1 MEDLAQ
7 ALLKGCTKEK
17 DRQVVSLDVCKAI
30 AEEKGIPLRDVEL
43 AALNAGIV
51 PKRYERNIGTLGIT
65 GQIGLLRSRV
75 AVVGCGGLGGW
86 IAEVLGRV
94 GVGELLIID
103 GDSFSENNLNRQL
116 FCTEKSLGLPKVQ
129 VAAERLAV
137 INSALTVVPMNV
149 LLTEENADR
158 LLGSANLAIDAL
170 DNNSSR
176 KVLFEACR
184 RLRIPVVHGAIGG
197 LSGEVGTVFP
207 GDPTLFD
214 ALKGDVPDRGIET
227 VLGNPSFTPA
237 VTAALQVAEAV
248 KVITGVGTPLRA
260 SLLWIDLEE
269 MEFQKLRL

>member
-1 MEDLAQ
+1 MKDLAQ

-17 DRQVVSLDVCKAI
+17 DRQVVSLDVCKAL

-43 AALNAGIV
+43 AALDAGIV
-51 PKRYERNIGTLGIT
+51 PKRYERNIGTLGIA
-65 GQIGLLRSRV
+65 GQISLLRSRV

-86 IAEVLGRV
+86 IVEVLGRV

-103 GDSFSENNLNRQL
+103 GDTFSENNLNRQL
-116 FCTEKSLGLPKVQ
+116 FCTEKNIGLPKVQ
-129 VAAERLAV
+129 AAAERLAV
-137 INSALTVVPMNV
+137 INSALLVVPMNV
-149 LLTEENADR
+149 LLTEENANR
-158 LLGSANLAIDAL
+158 LLEGANLAIDAL

-184 RLRIPVVHGAIGG
+184 RSGIPVVHGAIGG
-197 LSGEVGTVFP
+197 LSGEVGTIFP

-214 ALKGDVPDRGIET
+214 ALKGEVPDRGAEI

-248 KVITGVGTPLRA
+248 KVITNIGTPLRA